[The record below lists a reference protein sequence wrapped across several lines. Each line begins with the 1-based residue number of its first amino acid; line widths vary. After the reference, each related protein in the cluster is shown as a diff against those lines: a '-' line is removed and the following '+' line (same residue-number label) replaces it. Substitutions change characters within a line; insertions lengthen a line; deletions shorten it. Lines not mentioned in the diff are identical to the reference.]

1 MLRNLKD
8 FNIKIDKGYS
18 YKVFKGE
25 GIYFI
30 P

>member
-8 FNIKIDKGYS
+8 FNIKIDKRYG
-18 YKVFKGE
+18 YKVFEGE

>member
-1 MLRNLKD
+1 MLRNFKD
-8 FNIKIDKGYS
+8 FNIKIDKGHG
-18 YKVFKGE
+18 YKVFEGE

>member
-1 MLRNLKD
+1 MLRNFKD
-8 FNIKIDKGYS
+8 FNIKIDKRHS
-18 YKVFKGE
+18 YKIFKRE